1 MGIKQ
6 SGANYY
12 PNERSFACEGEEKER
27 KVARKSLFPRTQ
39 LLSAGSTFPCP
50 GTSPTGRHGGSAG
63 SPGLRSWGQTSNT
76 PPTHPHPAS
85 PARCRRSREPRP
97 RAVCA
102 LRVRSGA
109 PANSPARE
117 EAALGIG
124 MRVNER
130 CLQPLLPLGRRRS
143 APFPPGR
150 HSAPGAGTVRH
161 GAGRG
166 RAVNT
171 SVLFFFLSFFLFL
184 DRKSVV

>member
-1 MGIKQ
+1 MRA
-6 SGANYY
+6 SHSSPALNYSALGA
-12 PNERSFACEGEEKER
+12 P
-27 KVARKSLFPRTQ
+27 FPAPGPLRR
-39 LLSAGSTFPCP
+39 AGTAAVP
-50 GTSPTGRHGGSAG
+50 GAPGCGAGGK
-63 SPGLRSWGQTSNT
+63 PQTP

-102 LRVRSGA
+102 LRARSGA

-171 SVLFFFLSFFLFL
+171 SVLFFFLSFFLFFFL
-184 DRKSVV
+184 FECVYYHISRGV